1 MTSALERLREVAR
14 PQLLIE
20 DFVTGPISKEPS
32 LQGDLALLLA
42 VADAARFWASNPDA
56 LDDALAAI
64 NTQDTTP

>member
-1 MTSALERLREVAR
+1 MTSALERLRKVAEANNHH
-14 PQLLIE
+14 QVL
-20 DFVTGPISKEPS
+20 GK
-32 LQGDLALLLA
+32 DLALLLA